1 MLHCTPWLARVT
13 RPQIDDRRLGLG
25 ELGDQRGAENGGAQ
39 ASARPIP
46 HGAADGGGEVLVG
59 PPPLPIS
66 GGREIRGSQPDSPP
80 PLASPFRTRFQLD
93 SATNGKIFTSLCNF
107 YFLLSPDKNQC
118 ILREDSH
125 YSKLNL
131 FMLHKFKHF
140 FKTLISCFEVLT

>member
-1 MLHCTPWLARVT
+1 M
-13 RPQIDDRRLGLG
+13 
-25 ELGDQRGAENGGAQ
+25 
-39 ASARPIP
+39 
-46 HGAADGGGEVLVG
+46 G

-107 YFLLSPDKNQC
+107 YYLLSPNKNQC

-131 FMLHKFKHF
+131 FMLQMIEVGLH
-140 FKTLISCFEVLT
+140 LFEEEVKYSQCGELAEL

>member
-107 YFLLSPDKNQC
+107 ISC
-118 ILREDSH
+118 SH
-125 YSKLNL
+125 RTRTNA
-131 FMLHKFKHF
+131 F
-140 FKTLISCFEVLT
+140 FKKTHIISNQIFSCFTNLNFFSSKR